1 MLIFNRADARLSSGK
16 GDPWRYTKP
25 ATSGQRRC
33 CVTQPALTR
42 AIQKL
47 EAELGGHLFHRE
59 HSHLHLT
66 DFARLMQPH
75 RPKCAA
81 IECR

>member
-1 MLIFNRADARLSSGK
+1 M
-16 GDPWRYTKP
+16 
-25 ATSGQRRC
+25 
-33 CVTQPALTR
+33 TQPALTR

-59 HSHLHLT
+59 HSHVHLT

-75 RPKCAA
+75 RPNAQRLSVGSPGSGRYRSEDHQGGRTHLRSA
-81 IECR
+81 SATNA